1 MAMVSR
7 ARASLPSPSS
17 SPLPAFSP
25 RSPQSEVVERM
36 FTRGGSGRSSSSSAS
51 GANRSASLREI
62 DEEAAILHDADDD
75 DGGGKLYVAVGKD
88 IKDSRSNLVWAAR
101 NLFAGDPKLVLLHVH
116 QPADRIMIGLCKVP
130 ASQVEEKELKA
141 YRKIEK
147 EEMNTLLNQY
157 LNFCRVSLKMQAE
170 TLVIEKNSP
179 ANGIIELIDQNRITK
194 LVMGTSS
201 FSVKRK
207 VPKSK
212 VAASVHLQAKPYC
225 QIFYICKE
233 ALGCSREATE
243 LCAKVES
250 PRSSFASTI
259 SDQPELTPRSLSLP
273 PGHPGLLGATGQQ
286 PFPRRSNSVSYPLS
300 GLIADSV
307 ENMSAARRQSIDS
320 LLGSTD
326 QQALPRRSN
335 SVSYSLSG
343 SIAGSVEIMSPARRQ
358 SIDMTPTGSS
368 PSSSQQSTGGSS
380 LGLRDLDS
388 MDGSPVP
395 ASVAS
400 SEEHQHSTVEIH
412 EMFEQLHRVRNQLER
427 SKKEASEGRQKAER
441 DLFESSM
448 MFKARESSL
457 RKEKKEVEERLT
469 KEKADLEKEHFHVCN
484 ELQKAN
490 EQRAELES
498 KLLQTNALMEELQ
511 QLQVELQRE
520 KDHAVKEAEEM
531 RQTNGNSV
539 FGSTSAVALTEFS
552 YTEIEEA
559 TDNFDDSK
567 KIGSGGCGTVYK
579 GFLRHTT
586 VAIKKFNREGTTG
599 DKEFNDEVETL
610 SRMRHPNLVTL
621 IGVCREAKAL
631 VFEFLS
637 NGSLENCLQ
646 GEHQREPL
654 SWRMRIRIAADICTG
669 LIFLH
674 SNKPKGI
681 AHGDLKPDNVLLDNS
696 FVCKLADFG
705 ISRPLDLT
713 NTTVT
718 PYHRTNQI
726 KGTMGYMDPGYIA
739 SGEITAQ
746 YDVYSFGVVLMR
758 LLTGKSPLGLPNEVE
773 AALSNDMLQDIIDT
787 SAGEWPTEY
796 TEELARLALRCC
808 RYERKER
815 PNLANEAWGILQA
828 MMNCPDDKCKPPTFF
843 ICPMTQ
849 EIMRDPHIAADGFT
863 YEGEA
868 IKDWLQRG
876 HKCPP

>member
-1 MAMVSR
+1 MAVVSR

-17 SPLPAFSP
+17 SPLTAFSP
-25 RSPQSEVVERM
+25 RSPQPEVAERM

-62 DEEAAILHDADDD
+62 DEEAAILHDAYDD
-75 DGGGKLYVAVGKD
+75 DGVGKLYVAVGKD
-88 IKDSRSNLVWAAR
+88 VKDGRSNLVWAAR
-101 NLFAGDPKLVLLHVH
+101 NLLAGDPKLVLLHVH

-273 PGHPGLLGATGQQ
+273 PGHPGLLASTGQQ
-286 PFPRRSNSVSYPLS
+286 PLPRRSNSVSYPLS

-326 QQALPRRSN
+326 QQPLPRRSN

-358 SIDMTPTGSS
+358 SIDMTPTDSS

-395 ASVAS
+395 VSVAS
-400 SEEHQHSTVEIH
+400 SEEHQHSTVEIR

-427 SKKEASEGRQKAER
+427 SKKEASEGRQKAEKN
-441 DLFESSM
+441 LFESSM

-457 RKEKKEVEERLT
+457 RNEKKEVEERLT
-469 KEKADLEKEHFHVCN
+469 REKADLEKEHIHVCN

-498 KLLQTNALMEELQ
+498 KLLQTNTLMEELQ
-511 QLQVELQRE
+511 QLQAELQRE

-552 YTEIEEA
+552 YR
-559 TDNFDDSK
+559 DRR
-567 KIGSGGCGTVYK
+567 G
-579 GFLRHTT
+579 
-586 VAIKKFNREGTTG
+586 
-599 DKEFNDEVETL
+599 
-610 SRMRHPNLVTL
+610 
-621 IGVCREAKAL
+621 
-631 VFEFLS
+631 
-637 NGSLENCLQ
+637 NGQL
-646 GEHQREPL
+646 
-654 SWRMRIRIAADICTG
+654 
-669 LIFLH
+669 
-674 SNKPKGI
+674 
-681 AHGDLKPDNVLLDNS
+681 
-696 FVCKLADFG
+696 
-705 ISRPLDLT
+705 
-713 NTTVT
+713 
-718 PYHRTNQI
+718 
-726 KGTMGYMDPGYIA
+726 
-739 SGEITAQ
+739 
-746 YDVYSFGVVLMR
+746 
-758 LLTGKSPLGLPNEVE
+758 
-773 AALSNDMLQDIIDT
+773 
-787 SAGEWPTEY
+787 
-796 TEELARLALRCC
+796 
-808 RYERKER
+808 
-815 PNLANEAWGILQA
+815 
-828 MMNCPDDKCKPPTFF
+828 
-843 ICPMTQ
+843 
-849 EIMRDPHIAADGFT
+849 
-863 YEGEA
+863 
-868 IKDWLQRG
+868 
-876 HKCPP
+876 

>member
-1 MAMVSR
+1 PVFR
-7 ARASLPSPSS
+7 
-17 SPLPAFSP
+17 
-25 RSPQSEVVERM
+25 
-36 FTRGGSGRSSSSSAS
+36 
-51 GANRSASLREI
+51 
-62 DEEAAILHDADDD
+62 
-75 DGGGKLYVAVGKD
+75 
-88 IKDSRSNLVWAAR
+88 
-101 NLFAGDPKLVLLHVH
+101 
-116 QPADRIMIGLCKVP
+116 LCKVP

-307 ENMSAARRQSIDS
+307 ENMSA
-320 LLGSTD
+320 
-326 QQALPRRSN
+326 
-335 SVSYSLSG
+335 
-343 SIAGSVEIMSPARRQ
+343 ARRQ